1 MGVEP
6 ISWPE
11 PGIYPILDFDFCKKK
26 NLDLFDLPKL
36 WLEYPDLVPFAQIRA
51 KNVSIS
57 ELERLVKSLQDGYPN
72 VPWILNDHWKQ
83 AMLWNC
89 FGAHVGKEDYEVL
102 TDAEKKHLSESE
114 LFLGTSSH
122 SLEEVKNL
130 DSSLWDYTGLGPIFP
145 TENKDDAKSAVGTD
159 TLGRIQRESTLPVT
173 LIGGIQV
180 SNLDLILKEGAF
192 LLSSISMACLE
203 KEFRAA
209 ALKIREQNR

>member
-1 MGVEP
+1 MGVEQ
-6 ISWPE
+6 ISWPA

-36 WLEYPDLVPFAQIRA
+36 WLEYPELVPFVQIRA
-51 KNVSIS
+51 KNVSLS
-57 ELERLVKSLQDGYPN
+57 ELEILVKTLQDRYPN
-72 VPWILNDHWKQ
+72 VPWILNDFWKQ
-83 AMLWNC
+83 AMAWNC
-89 FGAHVGKEDYEVL
+89 FGAHVGKEDYEIL
-102 TDAEKKHLSESE
+102 TSEERKLLSESE

-145 TENKDDAKSAVGTD
+145 TENKDDAKSAVGTGI
-159 TLGRIQRESTLPVT
+159 LKRIEKESPLPVT

-180 SNLDLILKEGAF
+180 SNLDLILKEGPF

-203 KEFRAA
+203 KEFRAS